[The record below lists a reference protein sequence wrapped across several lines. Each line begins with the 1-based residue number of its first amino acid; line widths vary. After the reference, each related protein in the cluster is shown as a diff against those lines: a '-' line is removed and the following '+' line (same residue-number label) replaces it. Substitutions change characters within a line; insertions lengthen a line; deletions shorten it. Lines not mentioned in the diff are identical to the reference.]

1 MARKAPLR
9 FNSDHQKDLATLL
22 RGLSHRHNL
31 WQVWRDFVEC
41 SALAIS
47 NAVDHGQAKAREAQ
61 YMQTISRY
69 SADEAQQLSQALAHV
84 VMGLEAGHAD
94 FLGSLFMQLE
104 LGNSWTGQFF
114 TPYEVAR
121 LMGQMTLH
129 DAREKL
135 QAEGFITVSD
145 PCVGGGAMVIAAAHA
160 LLDMGINYQR
170 CMHVTAQDI
179 DLTAVH
185 MAYVQMSLLHIPG
198 VVIHG
203 NSLAVEERSHWF
215 TPAHVMGGWGAR
227 LERRGRQAGGFEVP
241 ELLDIAAQAGAAI
254 SPAEISQAEQGAA
267 EVPTGEGAAGE
278 QDLQAPEP
286 TYTLG
291 QQAFL
296 F

>member
-9 FNSDHQKDLATLL
+9 FNSDHQKDLAALL
-22 RGLSHRHNL
+22 RGLSHRHSL

-47 NAVDHGQAKAREAQ
+47 NAVDHQQAKAREAQ
-61 YMQTISRY
+61 YLQTIGRY
-69 SADEAQQLSQALAHV
+69 SLEEAQQLSQALAHV
-84 VMGLEAGHAD
+84 VLGLEAGHAD

-104 LGNSWTGQFF
+104 LGNNWTGQFF

-121 LMGQMTLH
+121 LMGQMTLL

-179 DLTAVH
+179 DITAVH
-185 MAYVQMSLLHIPG
+185 MAYIQMSLLHIPG
-198 VVIHG
+198 MVIHG
-203 NSLAVEERSHWF
+203 NSLAVEERSHWL
-215 TPAHVMGGWGAR
+215 TPAHVMGGWGAK
-227 LERRGRQAGGFEVP
+227 LARRSRPAGGFEVP
-241 ELLDIAAQAGAAI
+241 ELVDVAAEACAERPPVDDPLAAQAGEGTAA
-254 SPAEISQAEQGAA
+254 
-267 EVPTGEGAAGE
+267 E
-278 QDLQAPEP
+278 QDLSAPAP